1 MLFSS
6 ITFLFY
12 FFPAVLALYYLFR
25 RSYPIKNG
33 VLLIA
38 SLFFYAWGEP
48 WFVLIMLAS
57 ILGNYI
63 LALFVDK
70 YREQKRKVKVIL
82 LLTVLLNI
90 GLLFVFKYIL
100 QATCGAFIASSSN
113 MYNINSP
120 GSPAF
125 FCCSFD

>member
-1 MLFSS
+1 MLFFEVLHFYS
-6 ITFLFY
+6 IFSRRFWLVLSVPSLFI
-12 FFPAVLALYYLFR
+12 
-25 RSYPIKNG
+25 PIKNG

-90 GLLFVFKYIL
+90 GLLFVFKYTDFVIRNL
-100 QATCGAFIASSSN
+100 N
-113 MYNINSP
+113 MAMDTDIRS
-120 GSPAF
+120 
-125 FCCSFD
+125 

>member
-12 FFPAVLALYYLFR
+12 FFPAVLFWYYLFR

-70 YREQKRKVKVIL
+70 YRLCFQYIEFFIYFIL
-82 LLTVLLNI
+82 YFAYLRNHI
-90 GLLFVFKYIL
+90 CI
-100 QATCGAFIASSSN
+100 FIYSQRV
-113 MYNINSP
+113 MWIT
-120 GSPAF
+120 
-125 FCCSFD
+125 